1 MLYDALVVY
10 RDMLHDEESTPEG
23 SPGLSPLEELGA
35 RCPCCF
41 GPRKEGDLAKNK
53 VDHVV
58 SVDGNFN
65 HSRPEHAAAD
75 DFKKAPPPIFLPAAE
90 VDEARRAVDEKD
102 KRKLN

>member
-41 GPRKEGDLAKNK
+41 
-53 VDHVV
+53 
-58 SVDGNFN
+58 
-65 HSRPEHAAAD
+65 
-75 DFKKAPPPIFLPAAE
+75 AAE
-90 VDEARRAVDEKD
+90 VDEARRAVDRKD